1 MFLCAHIGNG
11 VPNSQQLVV
20 MSKNTTI
27 QATSFFN
34 SRLTSTISISLVL
47 FLLGLI
53 VLMGLLASNLSVYV
67 RENIAFSV
75 VLDDAMN
82 EAEIKSL
89 QKHLDTSPFVRS
101 TEFISKA
108 QASKELEEELG
119 ESPEEFLGFNPL
131 LASIEVKLKSEYAV
145 PDSIAMIEKKLKGS
159 NTNIQDVLYRKD
171 LLQMVNDNMK
181 SIGFALLA
189 LAAVLM
195 LISFAL
201 ISNTIRLMVYSKR
214 FLIYTM
220 KLVGATNGFIRRP
233 FIMSNV
239 ASGIFAAF
247 LAIGMMIGFF
257 YYLTAEVSD
266 MMQLFDVTTLLIVF
280 GIVIV
285 LGIVISAFSTYLA
298 VNRYLSMKIDNL
310 YRV

>member
-1 MFLCAHIGNG
+1 
-11 VPNSQQLVV
+11 

-27 QATSFFN
+27 QASSFLN

-53 VLMGLLASNLSVYV
+53 VLMGLLANNLSVYV

-75 VLDDAMN
+75 VLDDAMS
-82 EAEIKSL
+82 EAEIKGL
-89 QKHLDTSPFVRS
+89 QKLLDTSPFVRS

-119 ESPEEFLGFNPL
+119 ENPEAFLGFNPL

-145 PDSIAMIEKKLKGS
+145 PDSIAMIEKKLKSS

-181 SIGFALLA
+181 SISFVLLA

-195 LISFAL
+195 IISFAL

-233 FIMSNV
+233 FIMSNI
-239 ASGIFAAF
+239 ANGIVAAF

-266 MMQLFDVTTLLIVF
+266 MMRLFDVTTLLVVF
-280 GIVIV
+280 GIVVV
-285 LGIVISAFSTYLA
+285 LGVVISVFSTYLA